1 MKFINFAIVKF
12 SLFLS
17 LGILSAKYFPLATNL
32 FLYLSLASL
41 LVLGFVWYIARKQ
54 LFPTS
59 YFGIITFICF
69 INIGYLSYQL
79 RLPEFQ
85 QKHYNHLLIP
95 KDSNKNKSL
104 LLQLKIKEVLK
115 PDFYNNKYI
124 ASVISLNEVKS
135 NGAVLVN
142 IRKDSL
148 SSSILNDDILL
159 VSSSIDE
166 IKVPLNPYQFDY
178 SKYMKTLGVYHQIR
192 ISKNE
197 ILQKVRGSY
206 TLGGKAEK
214 VRNHILDKLKKS
226 SLSPAELSIIQAL
239 VLGQKK
245 DISKQRYREYAAA
258 GAIHIL
264 AVSGLHVGIVYF
276 IFLFVLSPLKR
287 LPKGKVI
294 VSILIVISLWGYAF
308 ITGLSPSVIRAVTMF
323 SFFAF
328 AKIINRQTNSINTL
342 FLSYFT
348 LLLLNPMWLFQV
360 GFQLSYLAVFFILWI
375 LPVFNKLYYTKN
387 RIVKRLWGI
396 ITVTIAAQLGIIP
409 LSLYYFHQFPGL
421 FFITNIVV
429 LPFLSILLGGGIL
442 IIVLAVFNVLPNW
455 LTLTYNALIKTLNTF
470 ISWVAN
476 QETFVFQDIHFSIE
490 KVIVSYVLI
499 ISIILLWKKGSVL
512 KLRFLLLSF
521 ALFISV
527 FIWDDYKSSENSLVI
542 FQKFRHTLIG
552 YQNANG
558 LKLFRSDSSLNYPN
572 KYPIKSYRVAKDIDY
587 YTEEKLPQ
595 IIKYNSKT
603 ILIMDSLGVYPKTS
617 EIDIVL
623 LSFNPKVNLERMVD
637 SLKPKLII
645 ADGNNY
651 TSYISRW
658 QKTCFHKNIAFY
670 NTNEKGAYIFNSE

>member
-1 MKFINFAIVKF
+1 M
-12 SLFLS
+12 
-17 LGILSAKYFPLATNL
+17 
-32 FLYLSLASL
+32 
-41 LVLGFVWYIARKQ
+41 
-54 LFPTS
+54 
-59 YFGIITFICF
+59 
-69 INIGYLSYQL
+69 
-79 RLPEFQ
+79 
-85 QKHYNHLLIP
+85 
-95 KDSNKNKSL
+95 
-104 LLQLKIKEVLK
+104 
-115 PDFYNNKYI
+115 
-124 ASVISLNEVKS
+124 KS

-148 SSSILNDDILL
+148 SSFILNDDILL

-396 ITVTIAAQLGIIP
+396 IT
-409 LSLYYFHQFPGL
+409 
-421 FFITNIVV
+421 
-429 LPFLSILLGGGIL
+429 
-442 IIVLAVFNVLPNW
+442 AVSYTH
-455 LTLTYNALIKTLNTF
+455 LTLPTIY
-470 ISWVAN
+470 
-476 QETFVFQDIHFSIE
+476 
-490 KVIVSYVLI
+490 
-499 ISIILLWKKGSVL
+499 SV
-512 KLRFLLLSF
+512 
-521 ALFISV
+521 
-527 FIWDDYKSSENSLVI
+527 
-542 FQKFRHTLIG
+542 
-552 YQNANG
+552 
-558 LKLFRSDSSLNYPN
+558 
-572 KYPIKSYRVAKDIDY
+572 
-587 YTEEKLPQ
+587 
-595 IIKYNSKT
+595 
-603 ILIMDSLGVYPKTS
+603 
-617 EIDIVL
+617 
-623 LSFNPKVNLERMVD
+623 
-637 SLKPKLII
+637 
-645 ADGNNY
+645 
-651 TSYISRW
+651 
-658 QKTCFHKNIAFY
+658 
-670 NTNEKGAYIFNSE
+670 